1 MKNTKLYP
9 FERNKYYYGKLLS
22 VEDFN
27 AEQKYMNDK
36 RRIANRLIHGVGVVS
51 GLNVVQLDDQ
61 TITVDS
67 GMAFDPTGREVVIDT
82 PVTKKLP
89 LIEGYES
96 ILGSSGESYAYLCL
110 EYSETEKEESHN
122 IASEPGKT
130 CYDKIRETYRLYLTS
145 QEPDDEMINS
155 GNLFERKITV
165 FRSENLC
172 IRQIMPRYIHPDEK
186 FTLRVE
192 IEVFTK
198 KYVAFSYDMQLICL
212 NAVSDAGSVL
222 KVVFDEMLFEKT
234 GKYTLSYDIC
244 AADVVDTEG
253 VAAIDPSTFTLSYD
267 KVPAR
272 GEISG
277 RNTVTVTK
285 DDIADVITA
294 SAYRAGMDSVLRSTL
309 AQRLYLARINLINA
323 GGAPVIEDVKNIPFG
338 QYIPSQTLLRSMDMI
353 AAQNGGG
360 AVSGTGTHTGDAAPA
375 SRGCEVASGV
385 CRINLNAGSY
395 KNKVFFSDEI
405 VHGLGLGSV
414 TIVLGIPSADN
425 SIVYGAAN
433 IFSETVPLFDMAVKL
448 SPTKG
453 SFVIGVM
460 TKNTIVS
467 DYIDIKWTA
476 IRDVDEAAVEKRSMR
491 LTIKP
496 SSLVIKPRE
505 SKYLDA
511 VCANMTNK
519 TVRWSVSSENGG
531 EIDQNGM
538 YVAPN
543 TEGVYEIVAQSAAY
557 PEIKA
562 SIMVV
567 VRN

>member
-1 MKNTKLYP
+1 MNNIKLYP

-51 GLNVVQLDDQ
+51 GLNVTQLDEQ
-61 TITVDS
+61 TLTIDC
-67 GMAFDPTGREVVIDT
+67 GMAFDPTGREVVIDA
-82 PVTKKLP
+82 PVTKKLS
-89 LIEGYES
+89 LINGYDTA
-96 ILGSSGESYAYLCL
+96 LGGGESYAYLCL
-110 EYSETEKEESHN
+110 EYSEAEKDESHN
-122 IASEPGKT
+122 VASEPGKT
-130 CYDKIRETYRLYLTS
+130 YYDKIRETYNLYLTNE
-145 QEPDDEMINS
+145 EPDDEMINS
-155 GNLFERKITV
+155 GDLFERKITV
-165 FRSENLC
+165 FRDENMR
-172 IRQIMPRYIHPDEK
+172 IRHIMPRYVHPDES
-186 FTLRVE
+186 FELTVE

-198 KYVAFSYDMQLICL
+198 RYAAFSYDIQLDCL
-212 NAVSDAGSVL
+212 NAVSDAGSIL

-234 GKYTLSYDIC
+234 GKYTLIYNVC
-244 AADVVDTEG
+244 ASDVVDTDG
-253 VAAIDPSTFTLSYD
+253 VAMIDPTTFTLSYD
-267 KVPAR
+267 KVPAE
-272 GEISG
+272 GEIG
-277 RNTVTVTK
+277 GKNTVSVTLR
-285 DDIADVITA
+285 DIADVITEA
-294 SAYRAGMDSVLRSTL
+294 AYRQGMDAVLRGTL
-309 AQRLYLARINLINA
+309 GQRLYLARIDLVKA
-323 GGAPVIEDVKNIPFG
+323 GGSIIIENVENIPFG
-338 QYIPSQTLLRSMDMI
+338 QYVPSQTLLRSMDKLTS
-353 AAQNGGG
+353 QNRG
-360 AVSGTGTHTGDAAPA
+360 AVMVQEGGHSGELHPAARA
-375 SRGCEVASGV
+375 NEIASGV
-385 CRINLNAGSY
+385 CRINLTAGSY
-395 KNKVFFSDEI
+395 KNNVYFSDEI

-414 TIVLGIPSADN
+414 TVILGVPTAENEVI
-425 SIVYGAAN
+425 YGASN
-433 IFSETVPLFDMAVKL
+433 IFSESIPMFDTAVKL

-460 TKNTIVS
+460 TKSTILA

-496 SSLVIKPRE
+496 SSLVLKPRE

-511 VCANMTNK
+511 VCTNMTNK
-519 TVRWSVSSENGG
+519 TVRWSVVSENGG

-543 TEGVYEIVAQSAAY
+543 TEGVYEVIAQSAAY